1 MPEANFAGSLEWAW
15 NAYAETYDASAKVSR
30 KGARFFVDGEAGF
43 GEADFGE
50 ADFGE
55 AVERSGTTPLPKI

>member
-30 KGARFFVDGEAGF
+30 KGARFFVDGEA
-43 GEADFGE
+43 
-50 ADFGE
+50 DFGE
-55 AVERSGTTPLPKI
+55 AVERSGTTPLSKI